1 MKHIIYLFIIFF
13 SVSYNTN
20 AQSPIYALDDWSDGQ
35 ANAYYKDLNNDLDPF
50 IGTWVYTPETQSL
63 NGETFIKIVL
73 YKKTMYFDGE
83 YYVDLLVGEYQYVK
97 DGVEQINTLAN
108 IDQDLGENHHIY
120 GYFISND
127 CRYYSVDDCVDGEV
141 SVNLALEDLTGDSMY
156 ALKLYKRI
164 NSFTGQEYLNAMLWS
179 DGGMITLAP
188 GEELTVPTL
197 PYQLDNI
204 KFMKQE

>member
-20 AQSPIYALDDWSDGQ
+20 AQSPIFPLDEWGDRQ

-50 IGTWVYTPETQSL
+50 IGTWVYTPEMQSL

-97 DGVEQINTLAN
+97 NGVEQINTLAN
-108 IDQDLGENHHIY
+108 INQDLGENHHIH
-120 GYFISND
+120 GYFLYDD
-127 CRYYSVDDCVDGEV
+127 CRYFYVDDCVDGEV
-141 SVNLALEDLTGDSMY
+141 SVQLSLNDPSADYMF
-156 ALKLYKRI
+156 ALKLHKRI
-164 NSFTGQEYLNAMLWS
+164 NSFTGEEYLKTLLWYNAGTIS
-179 DGGMITLAP
+179 LAP